1 VGRRRDLVRLAPE
14 HLPAHVAALRAGLVG
29 RQHPRRGA
37 VLAERF
43 VKPAAFGGSDG
54 LRHRIDLTPP
64 QR

>member
-1 VGRRRDLVRLAPE
+1 VRPALE

-29 RQHPRRGA
+29 RQHRRRGG
-37 VLAERF
+37 VLVERF
-43 VKPAAFGGSDG
+43 VKPAAFSGRDG